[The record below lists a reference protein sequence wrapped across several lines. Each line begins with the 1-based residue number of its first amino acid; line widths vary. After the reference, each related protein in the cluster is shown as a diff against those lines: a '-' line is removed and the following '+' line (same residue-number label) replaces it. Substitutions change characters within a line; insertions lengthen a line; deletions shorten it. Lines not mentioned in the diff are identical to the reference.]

1 MTQNWR
7 WSTSYLS
14 ANIGGRTMGRGAM
27 AEICVAESVSP
38 PERSPKS
45 SSIVSMRQF
54 GDVYW
59 ASRGADAWH
68 EA

>member
-1 MTQNWR
+1 
-7 WSTSYLS
+7 
-14 ANIGGRTMGRGAM
+14 MGRGAM